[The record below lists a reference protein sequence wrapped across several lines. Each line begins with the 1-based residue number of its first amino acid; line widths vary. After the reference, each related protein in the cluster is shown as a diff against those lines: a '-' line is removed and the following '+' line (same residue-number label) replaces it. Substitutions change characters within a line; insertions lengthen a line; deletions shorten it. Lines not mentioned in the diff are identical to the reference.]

1 MIMRSLLTLMITATL
16 TAQVSPR
23 DQFTITDPSRALWKQ
38 IKDALLAEGG
48 ERYFKEGVKGA
59 LIPGGARRVTRFR
72 GKVLA
77 ARPEAKP
84 TELMV
89 AILDPEVPDVKLK
102 LGVPWKGGTA
112 RGTTIEFEGIAAQ
125 YRRHPFLVTLDVAE
139 PQMIK

>member
-48 ERYFKEGVKGA
+48 ERYFEEGVKGA

-89 AILDPEVPDVKLK
+89 AILDPEVPDVNSSSAS
-102 LGVPWKGGTA
+102 LGKEVP
-112 RGTTIEFEGIAAQ
+112 RAAQ
-125 YRRHPFLVTLDVAE
+125 PSNSRASPPSSAATRSSSPWTL
-139 PQMIK
+139 PSLK